1 MVCIHILGQ
10 IPGWSLKIE
19 TLKILASPIGHTWV
33 GNDFRRL
40 LDSVQDVF
48 QPESGFPVITDH
60 DSALGDPGGPQVTDA
75 ALNLLGDVASGCLGG
90 IDDGLVK
97 PDLDG
102 EVAADVD
109 EVVDFE
115 PGEDRGLGAHMKPPS
130 VPTLALQH
138 VRSLTQ

>member
-1 MVCIHILGQ
+1 M
-10 IPGWSLKIE
+10 
-19 TLKILASPIGHTWV
+19 
-33 GNDFRRL
+33 
-40 LDSVQDVF
+40 
-48 QPESGFPVITDH
+48 
-60 DSALGDPGGPQVTDA
+60 TDA

-115 PGEDRGLGAHMKPPS
+115 PGENRGLGAHMKPPS
-130 VPTLALQH
+130 VPALALQH
-138 VRSLTQ
+138 VRSLTQLSEGFFGDFSPIPSSNSPKF

>member
-1 MVCIHILGQ
+1 M
-10 IPGWSLKIE
+10 
-19 TLKILASPIGHTWV
+19 A
-33 GNDFRRL
+33 
-40 LDSVQDVF
+40 
-48 QPESGFPVITDH
+48 
-60 DSALGDPGGPQVTDA
+60 DA

-130 VPTLALQH
+130 VPALALQH
-138 VRSLTQ
+138 VRSLTQKSERFLAILRRFRRVTRLNSELDEDFD